1 MQGVK
6 EMGVQYEG
14 KGEDAVVESN
24 ESLVLL
30 VDDDKLILDL
40 LSSWLEATGFRPI
53 VASNGLEAIDK
64 FRSNAFSMVISDLS
78 LGSDPDGFGV
88 LEAIRRVDRNVP
100 VIMMSGEA
108 NTNLREDAIRRGAY
122 AFLSKPFDLTNLLD
136 LARTA
141 VSSARLHGS

>member
-40 LSSWLEATGFRPI
+40 LSSWLEATGF
-53 VASNGLEAIDK
+53 AH
-64 FRSNAFSMVISDLS
+64 
-78 LGSDPDGFGV
+78 
-88 LEAIRRVDRNVP
+88 
-100 VIMMSGEA
+100 
-108 NTNLREDAIRRGAY
+108 
-122 AFLSKPFDLTNLLD
+122 
-136 LARTA
+136 
-141 VSSARLHGS
+141 VSSKQIHRPVPNKILLRPNDVALFLGVSLKTVYRWYHLGEIKGTKITGPYESTGTRSCEC